1 MKRVHIIYL
10 NELAVYC
17 DCKVQNLE
25 SNIIYMIQGFEE
37 NLYATDALLNIVAFI
52 DYWKSKL
59 DPLNMLIWFCYM
71 R

>member
-25 SNIIYMIQGFEE
+25 SNIIYMIEGFEE

-52 DYWKSKL
+52 DY
-59 DPLNMLIWFCYM
+59 
-71 R
+71 